1 VLQVEGETVQRC
13 RTGSPSILGSL
24 FAAAIVLSSTTAA
37 VGAQDAAKIEHGQ
50 KVYAAQKCRVC
61 HSIAGQG
68 QKKGPLDGVGSKY
81 KEDELRE
88 WIVNAAEMQ
97 KKAKT
102 TRKPLMK
109 NYDKLPKEDVDA
121 LVAYMMSLKK

>member
-1 VLQVEGETVQRC
+1 MRSPNVLG
-13 RTGSPSILGSL
+13 GLIAG
-24 FAAAIVLSSTTAA
+24 AIVLFSSTA
-37 VGAQDAAKIEHGQ
+37 VLGAQDAAKVEHGQ

-81 KEDELRE
+81 KEDEMRQ
-88 WIVNAAEMQ
+88 WIVNAVEMQ
-97 KKAKT
+97 KKTKA

-121 LVAYMMSLKK
+121 LVAYMLSLKK

>member
-1 VLQVEGETVQRC
+1 MRTIVGCLVGIFVLA
-13 RTGSPSILGSL
+13 GS
-24 FAAAIVLSSTTAA
+24 AAA
-37 VGAQDAAKIEHGQ
+37 GAQDKAKIEHGQ

-68 QKKGPLDGVGSKY
+68 QKKGPLDEVGSKLT
-81 KEDELRE
+81 EAEIRD
-88 WIVNAAEMQ
+88 WIVNAAEMA
-97 KKAKT
+97 KKTKS

-121 LVAYMMSLKK
+121 LVAYMQSLKKK